1 MTTTLSDTKYPAR
14 ITPVLITDE
23 EHTISVGVPYSL
35 YLKEKPSED
44 YSITIS
50 GYTEITSIPTSATNF
65 YVDFARS
72 IIYFH
77 SSKAGTQVLVT
88 YWGTGS
94 PIIADDVNRFASLLD
109 NLKSALFAFRV
120 EALSGC
126 RVRIYGGRFISGTTV
141 YEKKELFMNFGVSGN
156 FLINF
161 VLTGFFKKILIGVNL
176 DSNLIDIV
184 EGAEAPTYD
193 ATVIPSF
200 TSTFKPVAIVT
211 VEESGGSVADITQSD
226 IIVIRNCFI

>member
-1 MTTTLSDTKYPAR
+1 MTTLSDTKYPAR
-14 ITPVLITDE
+14 VTPVLITDE
-23 EHTISVGVPYSL
+23 EHTISTGVPYFVT
-35 YLKEKPSED
+35 LKEKPSED
-44 YSITIS
+44 YAITIS
-50 GYTEITSIPTSATNF
+50 GYAEVTSIPTAATQF
-65 YVDFARS
+65 YVDYSKS
-72 IIYFH
+72 IIYFN
-77 SSKAGTQVLVT
+77 SSKAGVDVSVT
-88 YWGTGS
+88 YFGGGS
-94 PIIADDVNRFASLLD
+94 PIIADDVNRFSSLLD

-141 YEKKELFMNFGVSGN
+141 YEKKELFMDFGLNGN

-161 VLTGFFKKILIGVNL
+161 NSTGFFKKVLIGINL
-176 DSNLIDIV
+176 DTNLIDIV
-184 EGAEAPTYD
+184 EGDEAPKYD